1 MSEIKHTHKFT
12 IFSEIFREIKN
23 GIIPIFVLLISADS
37 EFLRKY
43 GGSYVAILGAAVF
56 LLLVIGLSIL
66 KWNKNVY
73 CIQDEGIYIK
83 RGIFEVHE
91 RTVPFS
97 QVHTADISSS
107 LVQRLFN
114 ANKLDIDTAGGK
126 AKESEISILLSKQEA
141 LRLKSIIFKE
151 NKNRV
156 EGGIIVESNTVE
168 FSTSLKDLIVM
179 ASMSS
184 NMLAGIFIIIAFYFN
199 IEDKV
204 PDAFKRR
211 AETFSNNLI
220 KDVSITSMIRFIVGL
235 ILVILFI
242 SWIASIIIT
251 VIKYYR
257 FTVIREEDN
266 IKLSYGLFNKKEVT
280 IPVKRIQSI
289 RIVEGII
296 KKSFGYFSLN
306 VETIGYGKDKGESTM
321 LCPIAKKKV
330 LDKFFY
336 DILPEMNITY
346 DLVKS
351 PRKALRGF
359 MLFRILDDVII
370 MSIIAKFVPYGQFTF
385 AILPIIV
392 IWNYIRF
399 IDNGLYYSDDFIVM
413 RYRRSA
419 RETVII
425 QKECIQSIEKTQNIF
440 QKRKA
445 VAKYKVNIA
454 GDILGKSYT
463 VGYMNQNYLEDILD
477 KE

>member
-12 IFSEIFREIKN
+12 IFSEIFREIKS
-23 GIIPIFVLLISADS
+23 GIIPIFILLISADS
-37 EFLRKY
+37 KFLNKY
-43 GGSYVAILGAAVF
+43 GGSYVVILVAVVF
-56 LLLVIGLSIL
+56 LLLVIGFAIL
-66 KWNKNVY
+66 KWNNNIY

-83 RGIFEVHE
+83 HGILEVHE
-91 RTVPFS
+91 RTVPFA

-114 ANKLDIDTAGGK
+114 VNKLDIDTAGGK
-126 AKESEISILLSKQEA
+126 ATESEISILLSKQEA

-151 NKNRV
+151 NKNRDEV
-156 EGGIIVESNTVE
+156 GIILESNTEE
-168 FSTSLKDLIVM
+168 FNTSLKDLIVM

-184 NMLAGIFIIIAFYFN
+184 NMLAGIFIIVAFYFN

-204 PDAFKRR
+204 PNTFKRR
-211 AETFSNNLI
+211 VEAFSGNLI
-220 KDVSITSMIRFIVGL
+220 KDISSTSMIRFIVCL
-235 ILVILFI
+235 ILVVLLI
-242 SWIASIIIT
+242 SWSVSVIIA

-289 RIVEGII
+289 TIVEGVI

-306 VETIGYGKDKGESTM
+306 VDTIGYGKDKGESTM

-330 LDKFFY
+330 LDKFFH

-351 PRKALRGF
+351 PKKALKGF
-359 MLFRILDDVII
+359 ILFRILDDLII
-370 MSIIAKFVPYGQFTF
+370 MSIIAFFAPYGQFIF
-385 AILPIIV
+385 ILLPFIV

-399 IDNGLYYSDDFIVM
+399 MDNGIYYSNDFIVM
-413 RYRRSA
+413 RYRRLG

-425 QKECIQSIEKTQNIF
+425 LKECIQSIEKTQNIF
-440 QKRKA
+440 QKRKS

-454 GDILGKSYT
+454 GDVLGKSYT
-463 VGYMNQNYLEDILD
+463 VGYMNQDYLEDILD